1 MYDGDF
7 ERLIQTP
14 AFDKIDLGGI
24 QRYVLV
30 SPVGLGR
37 KGVLVLIV
45 PKVLK

>member
-1 MYDGDF
+1 MYDGDY

-30 SPVGLGR
+30 SPAGLGR
-37 KGVLVLIV
+37 EGVLVTLV
-45 PKVLK
+45 PKVL